1 MDGIPTIPRWLAYS
15 QQTHKY
21 QAVNQH
27 DQWRTKNM
35 VERTVQGDPQK
46 WDVNH
51 ALTQERDQH
60 DPPQNPP
67 RCKNT
72 KKKHRTKRWFVFQPL
87 GWNRLKQTCHGDM
100 VIVKLVVHQN
110 LMVKVK
116 MTSSCF
122 F

>member
-67 RCKNT
+67 DVRT
-72 KKKHRTKRWFVFQPL
+72 LKKSTEL
-87 GWNRLKQTCHGDM
+87 NAGL
-100 VIVKLVVHQN
+100 
-110 LMVKVK
+110 
-116 MTSSCF
+116 F
-122 F
+122 FNP